1 MALILEKEGTRRCAL
16 EGATSE
22 IFTQKKFIDL
32 INEAHANLQ
41 DYYLARVKC
50 SGSKNDKEN
59 ISGVYFCYDARQ
71 LCKYVFEMVIGPK
84 GRKIQIKNFNDPIYK
99 REITELCFFRL
110 SYDSETPL
118 KAEYIGSYT
127 DFLES
132 NGFRTKIF
140 HKEDPLDALSVCFKL
155 GKRQKIQ
162 ALGRKKIFSVLF
174 SIVILLIVASV
185 LILIAEK
192 GYLRFGKDLKLTKK
206 KILV

>member
-16 EGATSE
+16 EGATPE

-50 SGSKNDKEN
+50 FGDKTEKEN
-59 ISGVYFCYDARQ
+59 IAGVYFCYDARQ

-84 GRKIQIKNFNDPIYK
+84 GRKIQIKNFTDPIYK
-99 REITELCFFRL
+99 KPIAELCFFRL

-132 NGFRTKIF
+132 NSFRMKIF

-155 GKRQKIQ
+155 GKKQKIQ
-162 ALGRKKIFSVLF
+162 AFGRSKILSVLL
-174 SIVILLIVASV
+174 SIVLLLVIATI

-192 GYLRFGKDLKLTKK
+192 GFLRIGKDFAFGRK
-206 KILV
+206 KITV